1 MKRVLLS
8 SLILVLTSL
17 SVYAYETIIIKY
29 PDGELWTK
37 AYYKKAGAEAILQYV
52 PKGQTRDSWTRTIV
66 VHSYYESAFPVNN
79 FIAGELLRMT
89 KINPTGRYKYLKL
102 TPVDSIA
109 GRCTEDY
116 KNVKSQCEFYRV
128 SRAHE
133 GIVSVHYINRNKRD
147 FLENYRVWYD
157 IIRKA
162 KFLNTYWR
170 NERMLNKSEYFELW

>member
-8 SLILVLTSL
+8 SLLFILATLTTI
-17 SVYAYETIIIKY
+17 AYETVIIKY
-29 PDGELWTK
+29 PDGELWQK
-37 AYYKKAGAEAILQYV
+37 AYYKKTGAEALL
-52 PKGQTRDSWTRTIV
+52 PKGQTRENWKRSIV
-66 VHSYYESAFPVNN
+66 IHSYYEAAYPVNN
-79 FIAGELLRMT
+79 FIAGELIRMT
-89 KINPTGRYKYLKL
+89 KINPTGKYKYLKF

-116 KNVKSQCEFYRV
+116 KNIKAQCEIFRV

-133 GIVSVHYINRNKRD
+133 GIITIHYINRDKED
-147 FLENYRVWYD
+147 FLENYHQWYD
-157 IIRKA
+157 IIRKT